1 MTQLQSVWVKLVCF
15 IAVSL
20 VLIVISQWGLKTTR
34 LDLTEQGLFSLSEGT
49 VNIINNLE
57 EDVQFSFFFS
67 DTVTADLVQFRA
79 YAERVKAL
87 LKEYELKAKGRIELT
102 IIDPLPFSEAEDQAQ
117 NLGLQGVPVK
127 SGGDEAYF
135 GLSAQTSS
143 GKKAIV
149 AFFPPNREAFLEY
162 EISQLLYRIQKAQLP
177 RLGVLTSLDVSGGFD
192 PRTGQPTPAWMAF
205 SQLEQNFAVEYYDA
219 DTLVELPDVELL
231 MIIQP
236 DSLSD
241 SALYAIDQYIVSG
254 GHTLIFQDPYFEMKP
269 FIPGA
274 NESEWPLEPLYQ
286 HWGIEIPKDQVVV
299 DKELAMVVSLSADRP
314 PLRHG
319 GLLALSE
326 AFMKT
331 DERITSELEKLTF
344 AASGSIRQVDTLH
357 ASVNKG
363 SDDEVTKDLLSHLEP
378 SKTTLLTQALKQSNL
393 TLTPLV
399 QTSKQVMLKPSEAFR
414 GLQDPSSLYEDFE
427 AIGQPLTLVAQV
439 SGFITSAFAKRPEPS
454 LDDGVTQQANNV
466 ETGATSEK
474 VEVSKT
480 VAEHVSQG
488 KVAQIVL
495 VADVDMLTDRMWVEV
510 QEIFGQRV
518 AAPWADNGTF
528 VANTLE
534 YLSSNTDLMS
544 VRSRGQYT
552 RPFTVV
558 ENLQKAAEE
567 QFLDKE
573 LKLRQRLEETEAQLS
588 QLEPDEDSEESTLTV
603 EQQQAIAA
611 FQQEK
616 LQIRKELRAVRR
628 ALDEDI
634 ERLHGQLK
642 LINIAAMPFCL
653 TLLALLGVGIRRR
666 RRHSMNV

>member
-1 MTQLQSVWVKLVCF
+1 MIKVQRVWIKLLCF
-15 IAVSL
+15 ITVSL
-20 VLIVISQWGLKTTR
+20 ILIVISQWGLKSSR

-49 VNIINNLE
+49 VNIIHNLNE
-57 EDVQFSFFFS
+57 KVQLSFFFS

-79 YAERVKAL
+79 YAQRVKAL
-87 LKEYELKAKGRIELT
+87 LKEYELIAKGRIELT
-102 IIDPLPFSEAEDQAQ
+102 IVDPLPFSEEEDQAQ

-135 GLSAQTSS
+135 GLSAQTPS

-149 AFFPPNREAFLEY
+149 AFFPPSREAFLEY
-162 EISQLLYRIQKAQLP
+162 EISQLLYRMQKAQLP
-177 RLGVLTSLDVSGGFD
+177 RLGILTSLDVSGGFD

-205 SQLEQNFAVEYYDA
+205 AQLEQNFTIEYYDA
-219 DTLVELPDVELL
+219 KTLVESPDVELL

-236 DSLSD
+236 DVLSD
-241 SALYAIDQYIVSG
+241 SALYAIDQYIVTG
-254 GHTLIFQDPYFEMKP
+254 GHAVIFQDPYFEMQP
-269 FIPGA
+269 FNPGVK
-274 NESEWPLEPLYQ
+274 ETKWPLETLYR
-286 HWGIEIPKDQVVV
+286 HWGVDIPKDQVVV

-326 AFMKT
+326 EFMKT
-331 DERITSELEKLTF
+331 DERITAELEKLTF
-344 AASGSIRQVDTLH
+344 AATGSIRQVDDKDIG
-357 ASVNKG
+357 VNSG
-363 SDDEVTKDLLSHLEP
+363 LEDEGTQEFLTQSELPKLDLLKP
-378 SKTTLLTQALKQSNL
+378 SL

-399 QTSKQVMLKPSEAFR
+399 QTSEQVMVKPSQAFK
-414 GLQDPSSLYEDFE
+414 GLKDPSTLYENFVALGE
-427 AIGQPLTLVAQV
+427 SLTLVAHL
-439 SGFITSAFAKRPEPS
+439 SGPITSAFAQRPELP
-454 LDDGVTQQANNV
+454 LNTLTQQSSDT
-466 ETGATSEK
+466 E
-474 VEVSKT
+474 KT
-480 VAEHVSQG
+480 VPGKEIAVKDVSEHVSQG
-488 KVAQIVL
+488 EAAQIL
-495 VADVDMLTDRMWVEV
+495 MVADVDMLTDRMWVEV

-558 ENLQKAAEE
+558 EKLQKAAEE

-573 LKLRQRLEETEAQLS
+573 LKLRQRLEETEMQLA
-588 QLEPDEDSEESTLTV
+588 QLEPSEDSEELTLTL
-603 EQQQAIAA
+603 EQQQAITTY
-611 FQQEK
+611 QNEK

-653 TLLALLGVGIRRR
+653 TLLALLGVRIRHR
-666 RRHSMNV
+666 RRHS